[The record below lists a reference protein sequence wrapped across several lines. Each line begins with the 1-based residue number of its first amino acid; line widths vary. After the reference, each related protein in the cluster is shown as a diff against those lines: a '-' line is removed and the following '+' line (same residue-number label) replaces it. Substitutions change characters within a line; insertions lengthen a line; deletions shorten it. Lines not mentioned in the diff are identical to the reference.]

1 MKTEK
6 TIYVVIGGTSGIGA
20 ALVAQLSNNG
30 NIVHLASRQTGLD
43 ISDEQ
48 AVAQYFETI
57 GTLDHLVI
65 TAGSYAPAGKVVDVS
80 ISDAK
85 AALDIKFWGS
95 IHAAKHAARYM
106 KPGGSITLTTGMLSR
121 KVIPNTYVKTAT
133 NAALE
138 AVTKVLAREQ
148 APIRVNAISPG
159 LTQSSAYQYLNEAD
173 QTALFEQ
180 AKNSLPV
187 GKVAT
192 TDDIATAY
200 TLVINNSFM
209 TGAIVDVDGGALI
222 SLCRPK
228 CITERTT

>member
-1 MKTEK
+1 M
-6 TIYVVIGGTSGIGA
+6 
-20 ALVAQLSNNG
+20 
-30 NIVHLASRQTGLD
+30 
-43 ISDEQ
+43 
-48 AVAQYFETI
+48 
-57 GTLDHLVI
+57 
-65 TAGSYAPAGKVVDVS
+65 
-80 ISDAK
+80 
-85 AALDIKFWGS
+85 
-95 IHAAKHAARYM
+95 
-106 KPGGSITLTTGMLSR
+106 
-121 KVIPNTYVKTAT
+121 
-133 NAALE
+133 
-138 AVTKVLAREQ
+138 TKVLAREL

-222 SLCRPK
+222 S
-228 CITERTT
+228 